1 MEVTDELGHGL
12 RFSAGDQ
19 VFEGSV
25 LPNSVYELETASHQ
39 EELPA
44 AHFVWVRILAAQMGV
59 GGDDSWGAP
68 VHKRYWLDAAKPLT
82 VTFSLE
88 GI

>member
-1 MEVTDELGHGL
+1 MQLKTP
-12 RFSAGDQ
+12 
-19 VFEGSV
+19 FEMSV
-25 LPNSVYELETASHQ
+25 LPNSEYELENATHQ

-68 VHKRYWLDAAKPLT
+68 VHKRYWLPADKALE
-82 VTFSLE
+82 VSFVIE